1 MAEIFSGIASVSL
14 WLVILIL
21 ALAYVVIVGGL
32 RAFLRPALVGNLDPL
47 NITLL
52 LFTGPAIIGLILTPF
67 LIDSASQSYFLILLF
82 MSVLFLIIR
91 FAGKPRKVDLS
102 DRMDVD
108 FQVTLLFFTMLI
120 IIANVTVNMI
130 IPGKIPLLTE
140 GGSASR
146 FDATENSRLLTW
158 LSLGT
163 GPVAGLIFA
172 VTQNIRVR
180 KFALIAVVLIVGQSL
195 LFASKGSIL
204 TIVFIL
210 LNSSFIARARNDR
223 ERYRKLRR
231 ALISS
236 IVIVTL
242 IVPFYLSFI
251 LASGG
256 MGVVGGLTVRFLGG
270 FDQLI
275 YASQSD
281 LLRPAGIDSL
291 MKVDIFDYQ
300 LMPFV
305 KAVFSTKYDYSS
317 VGQYVVEAATGTY
330 IEGPFTLPNSNLILE
345 TILTSG
351 KYLGFVFFILELSG
365 FYWCRRVVL
374 RRPIT
379 PFSLVLVQAVILT
392 PVGLFYSGQEWVT
405 ETILLFFIVVAALFL
420 SKLWRS
426 ILWLL
431 RMQPVPDIVRSR

>member
-1 MAEIFSGIASVSL
+1 MA
-14 WLVILIL
+14 LVYL
-21 ALAYVVIVGGL
+21 VIVGGL

-47 NITLL
+47 NITFL
-52 LFTGPAIIGLILTPF
+52 LFTGPAIIGLLLTPF

-82 MSVLFLIIR
+82 MCVWFLIIR
-91 FAGKPRKVDLS
+91 VAGKPKKIGLS
-102 DRMDVD
+102 DKMDAD

-120 IIANVTVNMI
+120 IIANVIVNMI

-146 FDATENSRLLTW
+146 FDSTQNSRLLTW
-158 LSLGT
+158 LSMGT
-163 GPVAGLIFA
+163 APIAGLIYA
-172 VTQNIRVR
+172 VTQNTRVR
-180 KFALIAVVLIVGQSL
+180 RFALIAVILAIGEGL

-210 LNSSFIARARNDR
+210 LNSLFIAGVRNDR

-236 IVIVTL
+236 IVIVAL

-251 LASGG
+251 LARGG
-256 MGVVGGLTVRFLGG
+256 TAAVVELTVRFLGG

-275 YASQSD
+275 YASQFD
-281 LLRPAGIDSL
+281 LLRPAGFDSL
-291 MKVDIFDYQ
+291 MKVNIFDYQ

-305 KAVFSTKYDYSS
+305 KALSSIKYEYSS
-317 VGQYVVEAATGTY
+317 VGQYVIEAATGTY

-345 TILTSG
+345 AILTSG

-374 RRPIT
+374 RRSIT
-379 PFSLVLVQAVILT
+379 PLSLVLVQAVVLAPT
-392 PVGLFYSGQEWVT
+392 GLFYSGQEWVT
-405 ETILLFFIVVAALFL
+405 ETILMFFTVIAAIVL
-420 SKLWRS
+420 SKLWKV
-426 ILWLL
+426 ILWAL
-431 RMQPVPDIVRSR
+431 RMGPTSGAELPTTI